1 MFTELITSRGNPLV
15 KQARALRQRK
25 ARQESGLFLV
35 EGIHHVGEA
44 VEAGWDVEAIL
55 YAPERLTSDFALRL
69 VKGQS
74 RRGVRCQPLSAEVFD
89 SLAEKDNP
97 QGLIAIVRQRAWT
110 LRQAQGLLPLNF
122 RLGAALVSPQDPG
135 NLGAVL
141 RTVDAAG
148 ADGLFVLEG
157 GVDIYHSSCIR
168 ASMGT
173 IFTTP
178 LVQAG
183 FDEFVTWARGKNLRL
198 VGTSAR
204 ASANYRT
211 LAADAQPSVLVLGS
225 EQKGLTP
232 EQAAACDVMVSLPMR
247 GRASSLNLAVAAG
260 ILLYALGDMSGSF
273 SKDKGPV

>member
-1 MFTELITSRGNPLV
+1 MSTERITSRGNPLV

-44 VEAGWDVEAIL
+44 VEAGWDVEALL

-69 VKGQS
+69 VDEQS

-97 QGLIAIVRQRAWT
+97 QGLLAIVRQRAWT
-110 LRQAQGLLPLNF
+110 LSLLPLNF
-122 RLGAALVSPQDPG
+122 RFGAALVSPQDPG
-135 NLGAVL
+135 NLGAIL
-141 RTVDAAG
+141 RTIDAVG
-148 ADGLFVLEG
+148 ADGLFVLDG
-157 GVDIYHSSCIR
+157 GVDVYHPSCIR

-173 IFTTP
+173 IFSTP

-183 FDEFVTWARGKNLRL
+183 FDEFVAWAREKNLRL
-198 VGTSAR
+198 VGTSAK
-204 ASANYRT
+204 ASADYRT

-232 EQAAACDVMVSLPMR
+232 ERAAACDVMVSLPMR

-260 ILLYALGDMSGSF
+260 ILLYALGEKRGL
-273 SKDKGPV
+273 